1 MVFVVTEARRHVAR
15 PMTSHPIFQFKLAFC
30 AAAGKTTLLR
40 LIAGLE
46 ESNAGS
52 VLFGG
57 KPSSRPTHKGRILSS
72 ALLRWSPP

>member
-1 MVFVVTEARRHVAR
+1 
-15 PMTSHPIFQFKLAFC
+15 MTSHPIFQFKLAFC
-30 AAAGKTTLLR
+30 ATAGKTTLLR

-57 KPSSRPTHKGRILSS
+57 TPSSR
-72 ALLRWSPP
+72 LLTKAAF